1 MQSVEIKKEG
11 LSVEYKVT
19 VPQTELKDRVQAK
32 LKEYTKKARIPGF
45 RPGKAPAAVIEQ
57 RYGDAALG
65 EVVEKAVNEG
75 TTKTIADNKLRPAS
89 QPKVDI
95 KSFAKDQDLE
105 FTVAV
110 EVLPEVKVMD
120 VKTIKLERPV
130 AKVADSAIEDALNRI
145 AKNNRSSEKVERA
158 AKSGDI
164 VVIDYAGKMED
175 GSTKPGMSSVGYSL
189 ELGSNS
195 FIPGFEDQLVGA
207 KAGDDVTVKVKFP
220 DQYHAEDL
228 AGRNAEFA
236 VSVHEVRAPK
246 AAEINDDFAKSL
258 GTEDLNALKKAIR
271 DQMESEYGSYSRH
284 KLKRALFD
292 LLDEEHPFELP
303 AGMVDME
310 FRIVQDQIAQERA
323 QAGQTEPLSAE
334 ELEELKEI
342 SNRRVR
348 LGLILSE
355 VGQANNITVSD
366 QDLQRAIMDQA
377 RRFPGQEAQIYQLF
391 QKNKQMVD
399 NLRAPIFEDKVVDFI
414 LELAEIKDKE
424 VSLEDLTKDDDEEEY
439 KSKKSDKK
447 SSKKK

>member
-19 VPQTELKDRVQAK
+19 VPQTELHDRVQAK

-75 TTKTIADNKLRPAS
+75 TTKTIVDNKLKPAS

-105 FTVAV
+105 FTVSV

-120 VKTIKLERPV
+120 VKKIKLERPV

-145 AKNNRSSEKVERA
+145 AKNNRSSEKVDRA

-207 KAGDDVTVKVKFP
+207 KAGDEVIVKVKFP
-220 DQYHAEDL
+220 EQYHAEDL

-246 AAEINDDFAKSL
+246 AAEIDDDFAKSL

-271 DQMESEYGSYSRH
+271 DQMESEYSSYSRH
-284 KLKRALFD
+284 KVKRALFD

-310 FRIVQDQIAQERA
+310 FRIVQDQINQERA
-323 QAGQTEPLSAE
+323 QAGQSEPLSDD
-334 ELEELKEI
+334 ELAELKEI

-424 VSLEDLTKDDDEEEY
+424 VTLEDLTRDDDEEEY

-447 SSKKK
+447 SKKK